1 MYENNWC
8 LKINKK
14 RINQWK
20 EIQRA
25 LMYEK
30 KYKDNWSMKI
40 NTKIIYVWKV
50 IKDDLM
56 YKKIIGV
63 WK

>member
-25 LMYEK
+25 LIYEN
-30 KYKDNWSMKI
+30 KYKDNLCMKS
-40 NTKIIYVWKV
+40 NKRWFNV
-50 IKDDLM
+50 
-56 YKKIIGV
+56 
-63 WK
+63 